1 MVKKITKRKR
11 EKPKQARINFC
22 IDVSLSFFVMI
33 LPLIAIILYAVGVN
47 IPKIVLGIY
56 ASVVF
61 IAAGGCLLLLLY
73 LKNSV
78 LEKQENILI
87 S

>member
-1 MVKKITKRKR
+1 MAKKITKRKR
-11 EKPKQARINFC
+11 ERQKQARINFC
-22 IDVSLSFFVMI
+22 IDVLLSFFVII
-33 LPLIAIILYAVGVN
+33 LPLIAIILYAFGVD
-47 IPKIVLGIY
+47 IPKIVFGIY
-56 ASVVF
+56 VSVVF
-61 IAAGGCLLLLLY
+61 IATGGCLLLLPH